1 MAKRIKIGLIGCGM
15 ISGSHIN
22 GYLAHPQHAEIVA
35 VCDTVDANAQ
45 RRQAEVLS
53 SAATRA
59 ASAKEEAE
67 KADTQEAR
75 QQLKANSA
83 LLNEYSKNG
92 VKIFN
97 DYNQMLKGCELDAI
111 SIAAPPF
118 VHEPATVAAASAGK
132 HVFCEK
138 PMART
143 ATEARN
149 MRDACKQA
157 GVKLAYQS
165 GGTCLDSISY
175 AIRDYITT
183 GKLGDVYYGR
193 LTSYRTRGRPNV
205 DMFGFGRWFLNSVYS
220 GGGTIYDTGVYL
232 INRSIYLLGC
242 PQPATISGIAY
253 RGMHPEYT
261 GEEINDVEEHASVFV
276 RFTNG
281 MSFTFEN
288 GWSSNM
294 SGQPQGIF
302 IFGSKGAFSNDRL
315 FLEKGNWDTDEQ
327 GNRRRYRDNLI
338 ETPLEL
344 PDMSF
349 PDKFRDFLDACN
361 SEAQPVSN
369 GDVGLK
375 VTEIMSGALLSAKLR
390 REITVAELYE
400 LEALRTEPTPGWP
413 IPENLS

>member
-22 GYLAHPQHAEIVA
+22 GYLAHPEHAELVA
-35 VCDTVDANAQ
+35 VCDTVDANAK
-45 RRQAEVLS
+45 RRHAEVLS
-53 SAATRA
+53 GAASRASAAKA
-59 ASAKEEAE
+59 EAE
-67 KADTQEAR
+67 KADTAEAR
-75 QQLKANSA
+75 ERLTARSA
-83 LLNEYSKNG
+83 LLAAYQDTG
-92 VKIFN
+92 VKIFG
-97 DYNQMLKGCELDAI
+97 DYNEMLRECELDAI
-111 SIAAPPF
+111 SIATPPF
-118 VHEPATVAAASAGK
+118 VHEPATVAAANAGK

-149 MRDACKQA
+149 MRDACDKA

-165 GGTCLDSISY
+165 GGTCLDATSY
-175 AIRDYITT
+175 AIRDYITS

-232 INRSIYLLGC
+232 INRSIYLLGS
-242 PQPATISGIAY
+242 PQPATISGVAY
-253 RGMHPEYT
+253 RGMLPAYT

-281 MSFTFEN
+281 MSFTYEN
-288 GWSSNM
+288 AWSSNM

-302 IFGSKGAFSNDRL
+302 IFGSRGAFSNDAL
-315 FLEKGNWDTDEQ
+315 FLEKGTWDTDAQ
-327 GNRRRYRDNLI
+327 GNRRRYQGKLV

-344 PDMSF
+344 PERDF
-349 PDKFRDFLDACN
+349 ADKFLDFLNACN
-361 SEAQPVSN
+361 SDAQPVSN
-369 GDVGLK
+369 GDMGVK
-375 VTEIMSGALLSAKLR
+375 VTEIMSGSLLSAKLG
-390 REITVAELYE
+390 REITVDELYE
-400 LEALRTEPTPGWP
+400 LEALRAEPTPGWP
-413 IPENLS
+413 IS

>member
-1 MAKRIKIGLIGCGM
+1 MSKRIKIGIIGCGM
-15 ISGSHIN
+15 IAGSHVN

-35 VCDTVDANAQ
+35 VCDTVEANVK
-45 RRQAEVLS
+45 RRHAEVLS
-53 SAATRA
+53 GATSRAETAA
-59 ASAKEEAE
+59 EEAG
-67 KADTQEAR
+67 KADTAEAR
-75 QQLKANSA
+75 EQLKADAA
-83 LLNEYSKNG
+83 LWAEYADNG
-92 VKIFN
+92 VKIYS
-97 DYNQMLKGCELDAI
+97 DYNEMIRECDLDAV
-111 SIAAPPF
+111 SLALPPF
-118 VHEPATVAAASAGK
+118 VHEPATVAAAQAGK

-149 MRDACKQA
+149 MRDACDAA

-165 GGTCLDSISY
+165 GGTCLDPTSY
-175 AIRDYITT
+175 AIRDYITA

-193 LTSYRTRGRPNV
+193 LTSYRVRGRPNV
-205 DMFGFGRWFLNSVYS
+205 DMFGYGRWFLDSVYS

-232 INRSIYLLGC
+232 INRSIYLLGS

-253 RGMHPEYT
+253 RGMLPEYT
-261 GEEINDVEEHASVFV
+261 GDERNDVEEHASVFV

-281 MSFTFEN
+281 MSFTYEN

-294 SGQPQGIF
+294 AGQPQGIF
-302 IFGSKGAFSNDRL
+302 IFGSKGSFSNDKL
-315 FLEKGNWDTDEQ
+315 FLEKGEWDTDDQ
-327 GNRRRYRDNLI
+327 GNRRRYQGNLA

-361 SEAQPVSN
+361 SDAQPVSN

-375 VTEIMSGALLSAKLR
+375 VTEIMSGALLSAKLG
-390 REITVAELYE
+390 REVSVEELYE
-400 LEALRTEPTPGWP
+400 LEGLRAEPIPGWH
-413 IPENLS
+413 IP